1 MKRLI
6 GPAVALYAVL
16 VLVSGSCADDA
27 SDAKEQQAV
36 SKTAPAGGETAS
48 AQAWSQLQRELM
60 EVQKSA
66 ATQEQ
71 MMAAIDQTVAKLT
84 AFAAAHPGSDEAI
97 DAKLQLALVFSS
109 VGSFD
114 RAVPLLEEFIRTGD
128 ETDERVGYA
137 HFYLAESYKNLD
149 RYDDAQN
156 QYQVFVNKHSHLNP
170 RFVATATAALN
181 DIPSMKQL
189 GVGNEPIPFSVK
201 DINGKTLSLA
211 DYKGK
216 VVLLDFWATWCMPC
230 KVEMP
235 SVIRIHKRF
244 NKQGFEII
252 GISLDSDRAA
262 LDKFIKTNGMTWPQ
276 FFDGRGWQ
284 NGVAEKYR
292 VRTIPATY
300 LIDKQGKI
308 RYRSLRGAEL
318 ESAVEKLLAES

>member
-1 MKRLI
+1 MKRLT
-6 GPAVALYAVL
+6 GPAVVLYAVL
-16 VLVSGSCADDA
+16 VLVSGSCANDA
-27 SDAKEQQAV
+27 SDAKEQQAA
-36 SKTAPAGGETAS
+36 SKTPPSGEETAS
-48 AQAWSQLQRELM
+48 AQAWSQLQTELM
-60 EVQKSA
+60 EIQKSA
-66 ATQEQ
+66 TTQEQ

-84 AFAAAHPGSDEAI
+84 AFAAAHPGSDEAV
-97 DAKLQLALVFSS
+97 DAKFQLALVFSS
-109 VGSFD
+109 VGNFE
-114 RAVPLLEEFIRTGD
+114 RAIPLLDEFIRTGD

-149 RYDDAQN
+149 RYDEAQN
-156 QYQVFVNKHSHLNP
+156 QYKIFVDKHSHLNP
-170 RFVATATAALN
+170 RFVATATAALS
-181 DIPSMKQL
+181 DLPAMKQL
-189 GVGNEPIPFSVK
+189 GVGNEPFPFSVK

-235 SVIRIHKRF
+235 NVIRVHKRF

-252 GISLDSDRAA
+252 GISLDNDRVA
-262 LDKFIKTNGMTWPQ
+262 LDKFIETNGMTWRQ
-276 FFDGRGWQ
+276 IFDGKGWQ

-292 VRTIPATY
+292 IRAIPATY

-318 ESAVEKLLAES
+318 EKAVEKLLAET